1 MPQGFLLIIDWQ
13 VYRYMGTFRDLD
25 EVQTEAEGPTGRKAA
40 ESRHTRWCI
49 RGYPTHRSHFQS
61 PRAGSR
67 KEMREQ
73 QCRAGAG
80 DGGTV
85 SCVLLPPSAFIS
97 SLPKEKSNC
106 VA

>member
-40 ESRHTRWCI
+40 ESRHTLVYKRI
-49 RGYPTHRSHFQS
+49 LLPTDPTFRV
-61 PRAGSR
+61 PELAVG

-73 QCRAGAG
+73 QCRAGAEM
-80 DGGTV
+80 GG
-85 SCVLLPPSAFIS
+85 P
-97 SLPKEKSNC
+97 
-106 VA
+106 